1 MEIRLQLPKAAQWS
15 DADNYAE
22 NLRMADIAGCR
33 GAVPVGRPSTLLADA
48 GIITHVLA
56 DGRILTVADDMRTLA
71 VDGRRAGVLE
81 SDFRAAMA
89 DGDRIIV
96 FTSGGREWVSG
107 GALQG
112 AGPGA
117 PQVGVGADANVTPL
131 SVEVI
136 PAAPLKGVYNRMT
149 TPLQPVD
156 CQAMAS
162 QIGAG
167 VSSAIARASM
177 LGLLVQP
184 SWVGWQMTDV
194 DGRIVARGEP
204 VKVGSLQGNGSLRF
218 TSIKNDATFI
228 PTGSDMLSVRAYG
241 LTVRVGRSPSEFWR
255 SRVSSLEII
264 VWPNC
269 ARVVGSTGH
278 FDEING
284 TSSTLTVAALL
295 EETAREGRGIIAARI
310 DRPLD
315 GVEQSIRTGNLG
327 FCDWDAAAE
336 AARDLNPLAV
346 YCGGSLVAYAL
357 DGERGVVGIADSSDP
372 LSLTVRAR
380 VCQGSVMRLCAPVGS
395 GGGWNYGRHHLLAFA
410 TDGIY
415 ALSVDGALKRI
426 SSTRICAE
434 GIARADAVA
443 VSSGA
448 VYCVG
453 ARGSVLSLRG
463 SKVSEI
469 ASPLAHPV
477 AAGWCGRHEELIL
490 LGAGGM
496 MAAVDREGRASMR
509 TLFRAERLVEPSM
522 AVDSMGALRN
532 LDNEEAEAEVGVV
545 RRCRERMA
553 DRAGVRR
560 RAVWLLDAARVAAL
574 KLTLKADG
582 GGSPQRVLELTVD
595 GSVNAP
601 VEADF
606 ACPRRAY
613 LTAEVSGRLTAP
625 ARLLSVKI

>member
-71 VDGRRAGVLE
+71 VDGRLAGVLE
-81 SDFRAAMA
+81 SDFRAAM
-89 DGDRIIV
+89 
-96 FTSGGREWVSG
+96 
-107 GALQG
+107 
-112 AGPGA
+112 
-117 PQVGVGADANVTPL
+117 ADANVTPL

-156 CQAMAS
+156 CQAMAL

-184 SWVGWQMTDV
+184 SWVGWQMTDA

-255 SRVSSLEII
+255 RRVSSLEII

-315 GVEQSIRTGNLG
+315 GVEQAIGLGNLG

-336 AARDLNPLAV
+336 AARDLNPRTV
-346 YCGGSLVAYAL
+346 YCGGSLVAY
-357 DGERGVVGIADSSDP
+357 
-372 LSLTVRAR
+372 
-380 VCQGSVMRLCAPVGS
+380 
-395 GGGWNYGRHHLLAFA
+395 
-410 TDGIY
+410 
-415 ALSVDGALKRI
+415 
-426 SSTRICAE
+426 
-434 GIARADAVA
+434 
-443 VSSGA
+443 
-448 VYCVG
+448 
-453 ARGSVLSLRG
+453 
-463 SKVSEI
+463 
-469 ASPLAHPV
+469 
-477 AAGWCGRHEELIL
+477 
-490 LGAGGM
+490 
-496 MAAVDREGRASMR
+496 
-509 TLFRAERLVEPSM
+509 
-522 AVDSMGALRN
+522 
-532 LDNEEAEAEVGVV
+532 
-545 RRCRERMA
+545 
-553 DRAGVRR
+553 
-560 RAVWLLDAARVAAL
+560 
-574 KLTLKADG
+574 
-582 GGSPQRVLELTVD
+582 
-595 GSVNAP
+595 
-601 VEADF
+601 
-606 ACPRRAY
+606 
-613 LTAEVSGRLTAP
+613 
-625 ARLLSVKI
+625 